1 MHVFCVSNFHIL
13 SISAM
18 LQASSTKYKLHI
30 EYKYKLHML
39 YEIVYFYRY
48 FFCHFYHKLV
58 GPELDIMPPT
68 VGYRVISIAFVHPS
82 VCLSVSVAYVVNAKA
97 CRAQIWIDGC
107 PP

>member
-48 FFCHFYHKLV
+48 FF
-58 GPELDIMPPT
+58 
-68 VGYRVISIAFVHPS
+68 VIFTI
-82 VCLSVSVAYVVNAKA
+82 N
-97 CRAQIWIDGC
+97 
-107 PP
+107 